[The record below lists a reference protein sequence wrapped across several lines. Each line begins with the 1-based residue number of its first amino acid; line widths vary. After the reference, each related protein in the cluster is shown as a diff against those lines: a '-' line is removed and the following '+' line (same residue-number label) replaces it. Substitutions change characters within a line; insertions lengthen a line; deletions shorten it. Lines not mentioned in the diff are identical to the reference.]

1 VFPIQTPSLRE
12 RVEDIPLLV
21 EYFIERYA
29 KKAGKKIRNIGK
41 NTLELFQSYD
51 WPGNIRELQNVIER
65 AVVLCDGETFS
76 VDETW
81 LKRDGQR
88 SATAMPFVATLVER
102 EKEIIESVLAESR
115 GQVAGRSGAAA
126 KLGMPRQTLESK
138 IKSLGID
145 KHRFKARQ
153 TT

>member
-1 VFPIQTPSLRE
+1 M
-12 RVEDIPLLV
+12 
-21 EYFIERYA
+21 
-29 KKAGKKIRNIGK
+29 
-41 NTLELFQSYD
+41 
-51 WPGNIRELQNVIER
+51 
-65 AVVLCDGETFS
+65 CDGETLS

-88 SATAMPFVATLVER
+88 SAPAMPFVATLVER
-102 EKEIIESVLAESR
+102 EKEIIETVLAESH

-145 KHRFKARQ
+145 RHRFKARQ
-153 TT
+153 TTSAGLGANHKAARDGKAEKSIGESF

>member
-1 VFPIQTPSLRE
+1 MRQYHLYQ
-12 RVEDIPLLV
+12 IP
-21 EYFIERYA
+21 A
-29 KKAGKKIRNIGK
+29 KNLHCISHSGQRSQRRLN
-41 NTLELFQSYD
+41 N
-51 WPGNIRELQNVIER
+51 
-65 AVVLCDGETFS
+65 
-76 VDETW
+76 DETC
-81 LKRDGQR
+81 LKRNGQRSDGQR

-102 EKEIIESVLAESR
+102 EKEIIESVLAECH